1 MTNDQLLKSIKKK
14 LNKTEL
20 ELEREWWAATKKGE
34 FKGNF
39 WKYLAF
45 VGK

>member
-20 ELEREWWAATKKGE
+20 ELERGWWAALNRGE

-39 WKYLAF
+39 WEYLAF